1 VIRRVPGIHKYSLE
15 NKKIRLRTFFAD
27 KFSEEELDI
36 IAIAVQG
43 IVDSFYEQKGEGRF
57 NGNTVKVSNLI
68 VDCTLR
74 LLGCSSQRIKQVID
88 EVEKYIKKKYYNS
101 RIFYNMN

>member
-1 VIRRVPGIHKYSLE
+1 MIRKVPEIHKYSLE
-15 NKKIRLRTFFAD
+15 NKKIRLKTFFVD

-36 IAIAVQG
+36 NAIAIQG

-57 NGNTVKVSNLI
+57 NGNTVKVSTLI

-74 LLGCSSQRIKQVID
+74 LLGFSPQRIEEVID
-88 EVEKYIKKKYYNS
+88 EVENYIKKENITTAEYFK
-101 RIFYNMN
+101 I